1 MQVFLDR
8 RLIIKDKI
16 KSGLHLGD
24 IIEIKI
30 NLGRNKHEI
39 VKGVITEK
47 YDNHFIIKTKE
58 GLNRSFSYV
67 DILIKTVIIKN
78 YNFT

>member
-1 MQVFLDR
+1 M
-8 RLIIKDKI
+8 KDKKVLGLFI
-16 KSGLHLGD
+16 KEKIKQGLHIGSN
-24 IIEIKI
+24 IEIKL

-39 VKGVITEK
+39 VKGIITEK

-67 DILIKTVIIKN
+67 DILIKTAIIKN
-78 YNFT
+78 FNFT